1 MRRPTARLW
10 PEHDIEALVSDAMF
24 LKSGAGGMAKDWRI
38 STFNCVLLACYFI
51 PSWTISAMKIW
62 VSPIRGF
69 YDRSNIAAAMYVS
82 DFMTLPAMGTIR
94 VAWLLALSKVIV
106 AAFFFVFLLLV
117 ISAAIRNKG
126 GADEALAFALGVGAF
141 ISMACLI
148 AASKVGELAALR
160 LHASEAL
167 LLIGAAILLI
177 IDTDPAVEHKTE
189 AEAVE
194 SVAPHHGLSSSPN
207 S

>member
-1 MRRPTARLW
+1 M
-10 PEHDIEALVSDAMF
+10 S
-24 LKSGAGGMAKDWRI
+24 KDWRI
-38 STFNCVLLACYFI
+38 STFNGVLLASYFI

-69 YDRSNIAAAMYVS
+69 YDRANIATALYVS
-82 DFMTLPAMGTIR
+82 DFMSLTPMGTIR

-106 AAFFFVFLLLV
+106 AAFFLVFLVLV
-117 ISAAIRNKG
+117 VRAAIRNKG
-126 GADEALAFALGVGAF
+126 GADEALAFALGLGAF
-141 ISMACLI
+141 IIMACLI
-148 AASKVGELAALR
+148 AASKVGEMAALR

-177 IDTDPAVEHKTE
+177 IDTDPAVERKSE
-189 AEAVE
+189 AAESAVPQH
-194 SVAPHHGLSSSPN
+194 SYLSSSPN